1 VTATPSEHVDWG
13 ALTEV
18 EEKTLEKVVF
28 SMDGGSTDR
37 MEIDIK
43 CVSPGPNGWKIDSFG
58 DELIEPFTKYV
69 LPPDVREETKEVR
82 WLQEATER
90 AAPNEDFE
98 SDGVVSEF
106 LLYLFTEAY
115 LDAPIA
121 SHRLYWLDSRGQ
133 EKKGSDGIF
142 VGRHQ
147 GEECLYVGEAKFPN
161 SISAAIGDA
170 FESISEF
177 HTRGTNERMRRE
189 LDIANQNL
197 ASERSSLSPSEIE
210 AIASRLEPNAH
221 EEFKIVHPI
230 FVGHQTKKLSWY
242 PNPGSELKYGQ
253 DTPPAEQQIRH
264 KLEESLGKID
274 YVQKQ
279 QEKQPE
285 LSPAVGT
292 AELVFF
298 PFPVPNTKQFKKE
311 FFGLLFKH
319 WDV

>member
-1 VTATPSEHVDWG
+1 MTVTSAERMNWG

-18 EEKTLEKVVF
+18 EEETLEEVVF

-37 MEIDIK
+37 VDVKIK

-69 LPPDVREETKEVR
+69 LPPDVRDETKEVM
-82 WLQEATER
+82 WLPKAAEK
-90 AAPNEDFE
+90 AAPNKDFE
-98 SDGVVSEF
+98 SGGVVSEF

-121 SHRLYWLDSRGQ
+121 SHRLYWLDSRNQ

-142 VGRHQ
+142 LGRHE

-161 SISAAIGDA
+161 SISSAVEDA

-197 ASERSSLSPSEIE
+197 AAERGSLSTAEIE
-210 AIASRLEPNAH
+210 AMSSRLTPNAH

-230 FVGHQTKKLSWY
+230 FVGHQTNKLSWY
-242 PNPGSELKYGQ
+242 PNPGTKLEYGE
-253 DTPPAEQQIRH
+253 DTPPAEKQVRQE
-264 KLEESLGKID
+264 LEESIGEIN

-279 QEKQPE
+279 REKQPE
-285 LSPAVGT
+285 LSPAVGA

-298 PFPVPNTKQFKKE
+298 PFPVPNTREFKEELFKR
-311 FFGLLFKH
+311 LFKH